1 MTLATFNGNKLTL
14 AAAGMPPVLIY
25 RSDENL
31 VEEILL
37 EGMPLGGFIGAER
50 EEASYQLQ
58 SGDTVLFMS
67 DGLPEMLNPENEML
81 DYPKTKELFE
91 EVADQSP
98 KAIIDHI
105 FKASTSW
112 ADGEPQADDITLVV
126 IKVK

>member
-1 MTLATFNGNKLTL
+1 
-14 AAAGMPPVLIY
+14 MPPALIY
-25 RSDENL
+25 RAEENL

-37 EGMPLGGFIGAER
+37 EGMPLGGFIGTER
-50 EEASYQLQ
+50 QEASSDLQ
-58 SGDTVLFMS
+58 SGDTVLLMS

-98 KAIIDHI
+98 KTIIDHL
-105 FKASTSW
+105 FQASASW